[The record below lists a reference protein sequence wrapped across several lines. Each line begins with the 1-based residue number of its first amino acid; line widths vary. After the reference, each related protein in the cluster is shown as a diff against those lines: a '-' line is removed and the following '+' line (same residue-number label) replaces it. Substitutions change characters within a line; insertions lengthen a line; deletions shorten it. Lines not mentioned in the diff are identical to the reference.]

1 MMHRDRFEEMG
12 SNQGAGMIT
21 KVTRLTLHPFLFG
34 AYPILALLAN
44 NVGDVLVEDA
54 LRALIVSMVGA
65 VGLLIVFR
73 LLFRDWHRAS
83 LVTTLSVI
91 LFFSYGH
98 IYQFLR
104 YETVLGST
112 FVRHRYLALIWMVIF
127 GVGIWLIW
135 RRIRAPEVWT
145 EVLNLIVAI
154 ALAFPIYQIGRYELR
169 MASAR
174 ANQDDVAIMSTE
186 EQLSESGTLPDIYY
200 IILDAYA
207 REDALR
213 AFYLYD
219 NSDFIQSLE
228 DLGFYVAHRS
238 QSNYAWTENS
248 LGSTLNLNY
257 LWEFS
262 DQFVAGN
269 QDRTEL
275 HQLVRDNLVR
285 RSLSDLGYM
294 EITFKT
300 GHYHTE
306 FEDSDLYLTPIQD
319 SSSELHSLWRL
330 NKFETMLL
338 HTTAA
343 RFLIDSANVL
353 GFLVPEINYPYK
365 EHRQIV
371 LSALEKLEQI
381 PSIEGPKFVF
391 AHIISPHGPMI
402 FGPNGEFVDQS
413 APFTFASDLEAL
425 EGHEG
430 MIGYRDQVAYINK
443 RMEHILKMI
452 LMNSETEPI
461 IILQGDH
468 GGPTGDPIPTEA
480 RMAILNAY
488 YLPQSGSELLYDSIS
503 PVNTFRLIF
512 DYYFDGDYGFLED
525 VAYYSPIDDIFDF
538 QVIPNEIYEAAGD

>member
-1 MMHRDRFEEMG
+1 MG
-12 SNQGAGMIT
+12 SSQGAGILA
-21 KVTRLTLHPFLFG
+21 KLKRVTLHPILFG
-34 AYPILALLAN
+34 AYPILSLLAN

-54 LRALIVSMVGA
+54 TRALIVSMVGV

-98 IYQFLR
+98 MYQFLR
-104 YETVLGST
+104 YETILGDT
-112 FVRHRYLALIWMVIF
+112 FGRHRYLALIWMVIF

-135 RRIRAPEVWT
+135 RKIRTPEAWT
-145 EVLNLIVAI
+145 EALNLIVAI
-154 ALAFPIYQIGRYELR
+154 ALAFPIYQIARYEVR

-174 ANQDDVAIMSTE
+174 PNQDDVVIMPNE
-186 EQLSESGTLPDIYY
+186 GQLLEGGTLPDIYY
-200 IILDAYA
+200 IVLDAYA

-248 LGSTLNLNY
+248 LGSTLNLDY

-269 QDRTEL
+269 QDRTVL

-306 FEDSDLYLTPIQD
+306 FEDSDLYLTPTPD
-319 SSSELHSLWRL
+319 LSSELHSLWRL
-330 NKFETMLL
+330 NKYETMLL

-343 RFLIDSANVL
+343 RLLVDSANVL

-381 PSIEGPKFVF
+381 PSIEGSKFVF

-413 APFTFASDLEAL
+413 APFSFASELEAL

-452 LMNSETEPI
+452 LMNSEAEPI

-468 GGPTGDPIPTEA
+468 GGPMGGPIPPEA
-480 RMAILNAY
+480 RMTILNAY
-488 YLPQSGSELLYDSIS
+488 YLPHGGSELLYDSIS
-503 PVNTFRLIF
+503 PVNTFRLVF
-512 DYYFDGDYGFLED
+512 NYYFDGGYELIED
-525 VAYYSPIDDIFDF
+525 KAYFSPIDDIFNF
-538 QVIPNEIYEAAGD
+538 EYVPNKVFESEAD